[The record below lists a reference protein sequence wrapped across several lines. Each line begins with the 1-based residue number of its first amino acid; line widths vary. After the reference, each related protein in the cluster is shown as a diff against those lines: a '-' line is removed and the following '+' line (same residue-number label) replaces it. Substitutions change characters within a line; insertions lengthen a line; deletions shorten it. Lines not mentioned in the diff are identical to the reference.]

1 MSNVNKNKKNLAD
14 TVESKNK
21 PISTNTNCTCSTP
34 SSSECDTYCNV
45 NWINSLYQNH
55 RTKIKIFIAV
65 VFLFFLII
73 CSITVLQYI
82 LCVPKHQSNAC
93 SAEHNNSTP
102 RRKTYSKTYIS
113 VQTQILRDDLFAEL
127 SEYV

>member
-65 VFLFFLII
+65 VFLFF
-73 CSITVLQYI
+73 
-82 LCVPKHQSNAC
+82 
-93 SAEHNNSTP
+93 
-102 RRKTYSKTYIS
+102 
-113 VQTQILRDDLFAEL
+113 
-127 SEYV
+127 